1 MLTVLRLAKNATML
15 KKVALVAALV
25 AAFALGI
32 DGTIAYS
39 QAAVRS
45 SEDECAKPPPKLIK
59 KVAKYSVRK
68 GYVPLTSKILAKVN
82 KTKPKPKVA
91 EPCDT
96 IKPIVAEPAKIEP
109 IKEIIEHL
117 PPVVP
122 ETAPAVAS
130 VADTLPDH
138 AFIAPIVVSAP
149 TTVVGQAPSYSQ
161 WWGGWYASPVYFVS
175 VSHSRPSAIE
185 NHKPT
190 HKPTHKPDDPTPVP
204 APATGILVGLG
215 VLLAVKRT
223 YAKV

>member
-1 MLTVLRLAKNATML
+1 LVKKAATVVAIAAT
-15 KKVALVAALV
+15 
-25 AAFALGI
+25 FALGI

-45 SEDECAKPPPKLIK
+45 SEDECAKPPLKLIK

-68 GYVPLTSKILAKVN
+68 GYFPLTSKILAKVN

-96 IKPIVAEPAKIEP
+96 IKPIVAEPAKIDP
-109 IKEIIEHL
+109 IKEIIEQL

-122 ETAPAVAS
+122 EAAPAVAS

-138 AFIAPIVVSAP
+138 AFIAPIVVSTP
-149 TTVVGQAPSYSQ
+149 TTVVGQAPSYGQ

-190 HKPTHKPDDPTPVP
+190 PTPVP
-204 APATGILVGLG
+204 APATALLVGLG
-215 VLLAVKRT
+215 VLLAFKRT